1 MFRLGDLLALVLYF
15 VAMALMGVYF
25 ARKNKNTED
34 YFLGNRSFPGWA
46 VGLSMLGT
54 SISSVTFL
62 ALPAAAYA
70 LDFRQFAQ
78 SLGIL
83 AAAGM
88 AYYFFI
94 PFFRRGRMTSAF
106 EYLEAR
112 YGSGVRC
119 YAAVSFIILQFVRLA
134 TILYL
139 IALPMAE
146 MTGFPLFAIIAV
158 TGIVVGGYTVFG
170 GFEAVIWTDVVQTIL
185 LLGGGGLCFTLI
197 AFKMPGGFAQI
208 FDIGMEYH
216 KFSLGPM
223 SFALN
228 DRTFLVTLLVGIVGF
243 MTEYS
248 SNQNVIQRYIAAKST
263 REARKATLLCIFM
276 SLPTWGS
283 FFFLGVC
290 LFAFY
295 HVFSDETVAGLAAD
309 QVLPH
314 FIFAELPP
322 FVAGGIVAACF
333 AAAMS
338 SLSSSINSIATI
350 GTVDFYKRFGKGKT
364 DSEALRFAKAVSL
377 LVSAGMIGGAVGIH
391 YIPKE
396 SINDMTII
404 LASLFGGG
412 LLSIYLLGFF
422 TRRVGNGALLTGL
435 VIALCFNVLMML
447 SSFGV
452 IRMPFHSY
460 WTSILVNGILALIA
474 WPLSWLLPNRRNL
487 DGLTVWTQR

>member
-25 ARKNKNTED
+25 ARKNKSTED

-185 LLGGGGLCFTLI
+185 LLGGGVLCFTLI

-228 DRTFLVTLLVGIVGF
+228 DRTFLVTLLVEIG
-243 MTEYS
+243 
-248 SNQNVIQRYIAAKST
+248 RA
-263 REARKATLLCIFM
+263 
-276 SLPTWGS
+276 
-283 FFFLGVC
+283 
-290 LFAFY
+290 
-295 HVFSDETVAGLAAD
+295 HV
-309 QVLPH
+309 
-314 FIFAELPP
+314 
-322 FVAGGIVAACF
+322 
-333 AAAMS
+333 
-338 SLSSSINSIATI
+338 
-350 GTVDFYKRFGKGKT
+350 
-364 DSEALRFAKAVSL
+364 
-377 LVSAGMIGGAVGIH
+377 
-391 YIPKE
+391 
-396 SINDMTII
+396 
-404 LASLFGGG
+404 
-412 LLSIYLLGFF
+412 
-422 TRRVGNGALLTGL
+422 
-435 VIALCFNVLMML
+435 
-447 SSFGV
+447 
-452 IRMPFHSY
+452 
-460 WTSILVNGILALIA
+460 
-474 WPLSWLLPNRRNL
+474 
-487 DGLTVWTQR
+487 